1 MKKTAALLLAL
12 TFASSAVGFTVAETY
27 CRLAYEK
34 SCRSGG
40 CCDHC
45 LPDCCETVVKVFKL
59 DYESLLGNKTQLIA
73 TALPPVPVFL
83 SPVLSSEAPAAGR
96 PRPGAAP
103 RHGPSLPFLQT
114 FLI

>member
-45 LPDCCETVVKVFKL
+45 LPDCCEIVVKVFQL
-59 DYESLLGNKTQLIA
+59 DYESLLGNKTKLIA
-73 TALPPVPVFL
+73 TALPAVAVSL
-83 SPVLSSEAPAAGR
+83 SPVFYSDIHPASR
-96 PRPGAAP
+96 PLQGAAP